1 MLAHGRW
8 PVGRDGKS
16 KDEKPEM
23 NEHEKSDYPIV
34 PAKPPNKGT
43 GEGGHGR
50 RRRRREGGGP
60 KGIRARA
67 TRPGRRAG

>member
-23 NEHEKSDYPIV
+23 NEHEKSDHPVV
-34 PAKPPNKGT
+34 PTPPSITGT
-43 GEGGHGR
+43 GKEPR
-50 RRRRREGGGP
+50 PAEAVDRVVYQNP
-60 KGIRARA
+60 IRFLGQAPHFKLPA
-67 TRPGRRAG
+67 